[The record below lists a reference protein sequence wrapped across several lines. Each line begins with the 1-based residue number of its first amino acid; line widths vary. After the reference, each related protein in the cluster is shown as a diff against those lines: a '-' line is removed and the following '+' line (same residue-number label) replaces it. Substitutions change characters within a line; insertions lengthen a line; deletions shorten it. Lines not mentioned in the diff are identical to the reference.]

1 MRIARRLLL
10 ASPALLAAPA
20 CITSALITPTL
31 IAPARAAPWSPER
44 PVRILIPY
52 TPGAINDALGR
63 LIGERFQEVLGQPGV
78 VENRPGAS
86 GSLAIAA
93 TAQAAPDGLT
103 IVVANTAN
111 LCMNP
116 FLFANTGY
124 DTRRDLTPIAV
135 VARVMNVLVVRA
147 DSPYRTLAELVAA
160 AKAKPGALSFA
171 SSGAGSSPHLAAELF
186 KARTGIELT
195 HVPYRGSAPGL
206 ADLLGGR
213 VTMSIDNLP
222 NVLPHVQD
230 GRMRALGVTGAERD
244 PALPDVP
251 TFLEAGFRGVE
262 VYVWF
267 GFVGPAA
274 LPTAIR
280 DRLAAAIIGIANAPE
295 TAERIHRA
303 GATVWTRD
311 PAQMAALIEAGLQ
324 TWGSVIRAAN
334 LRIE

>member
-1 MRIARRLLL
+1 MRLSRRG
-10 ASPALLAAPA
+10 LLAAPA
-20 CITSALITPTL
+20 LLALPAQAQTW
-31 IAPARAAPWSPER
+31 APDK

-63 LIGERFQEVLGQPGV
+63 LIGERFQDTLGQPGL

-93 TAQAAPDGLT
+93 TAQASPDGSL
-103 IVVANTAN
+103 IAVANTAN

-124 DTRRDLTPIAV
+124 DPRKDLTPIAV
-135 VARVMNVLVVRA
+135 VARVMNALVVRA
-147 DSPYRTLAELVAA
+147 DNPARSVAELVAA
-160 AKAKPGALSFA
+160 AKARPGQLSFA

-186 KARTGIELT
+186 KAKTGADIT

-213 VTMSIDNLP
+213 ITMSIDNLP
-222 NVLPHVQD
+222 NVLPHVQE
-230 GRMRALGVTGAERD
+230 GRLRALAVTGSERD
-244 PALPDVP
+244 PTMPDVP
-251 TFLEAGFRGVE
+251 TFGEAGFPE
-262 VYVWF
+262 VVVHVWF

-274 LPTAIR
+274 LPAPIR
-280 DRLAAAIIGIANAPE
+280 DRLSQAIIRIAEGPE
-295 TAERIHRA
+295 TAERIRRA
-303 GATVWTRD
+303 GATVWTRT
-311 PAQMAALIEAGLQ
+311 PAQMAALINEELDK
-324 TWGSVIRAAN
+324 WGGVIRGAN